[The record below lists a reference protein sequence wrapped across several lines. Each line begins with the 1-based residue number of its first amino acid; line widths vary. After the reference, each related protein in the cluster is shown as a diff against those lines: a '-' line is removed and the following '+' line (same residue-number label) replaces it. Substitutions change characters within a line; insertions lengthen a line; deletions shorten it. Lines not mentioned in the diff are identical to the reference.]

1 MLLFPWKRMFCL
13 YLHILG
19 EYQRPARILDD
30 ALLRSS
36 AAIIGAQ
43 KSDLRER
50 RERMA
55 LAGLYIDLHAG
66 TLPQRY
72 LIATQFKKMGTLN
85 RLCWNRCRAPAFVPR
100 LGLEILGGAGVA
112 FVRACPGP
120 ITEGDDRCRDFR

>member
-1 MLLFPWKRMFCL
+1 MFCL

-19 EYQRPARILDD
+19 ECQRALRESLDD

-36 AAIIGAQ
+36 AAISGGQ
-43 KSDLRER
+43 NSDLRER

-66 TLPQRY
+66 ALPQRY

-100 LGLEILGGAGVA
+100 LGLEIFGRCGRRICSGMSGAYN
-112 FVRACPGP
+112 
-120 ITEGDDRCRDFR
+120 